1 MSATT
6 TTPVSYLTVDEVS
19 AELFGG
25 SVSPSKVIK
34 LAKND
39 GLPMHLVGR
48 RYLFIAD
55 EVDTWIRA
63 RDLKG
68 NTAAAPVAPTGV
80 APGDSDW
87 LAATLAKFSPDDL
100 RRVAQV
106 LRSVA
111 DDHARELSSG
121 GAA

>member
-6 TTPVSYLTVDEVS
+6 TTSPRYLTVDEVS
-19 AELFGG
+19 DELFGG

-55 EVDTWIRA
+55 EVDAWIRA

-68 NTAAAPVAPTGV
+68 NTTAAAPVAPSDV

-87 LAATLAKFSPDDL
+87 LAATLAKFSSDDL

-111 DDHARELSSG
+111 DDHTRELSD